1 MAQLALACKATS
13 RACAKAGIANL
24 FGMYG
29 EQNSSGDDQKKL
41 DVLSND
47 IFINALLKSGS
58 CCVLVSEEN
67 EEPIIVPEEL
77 AGRFCVAF
85 DPLDGSSNID
95 CNVSTGTIFAVYE
108 RLSTS
113 PLGTVEDILRTG
125 NDIVVAGYCMY
136 GAATELVLC
145 FKQGKV
151 ERFALDPSLGEFI
164 HTHANVR
171 FPADGGK
178 KIYSCN
184 EGNALLWDETCK
196 KAVQHFKSSGYAA
209 RYVGSMV
216 SDVHRTILYGGV
228 FIYPAD
234 KKSTKGKLRVL
245 YEGFPMA
252 LIVESAGGIASTG
265 MFNGSVQRMLDRAAQ
280 RGLQVILLACNPSD
294 YATLGAATVTLRPTT
309 VRTADDRRLTAC
321 PARSEGTD
329 DGVADDD
336 GPTADSLPRAQ
347 RGDGPQT
354 DDDDV
359 FLRTLRGLGGFS
371 GNLSLRRELGWE
383 EERYHAVRRALI
395 AREVIFP
402 RPGRGGAVG
411 MVA

>member
-1 MAQLALACKATS
+1 MSAPKPVEDVASESDFNSLTQWLMANTKDKELTVLMAQLALACKATS

-47 IFINALLKSGS
+47 IFVNALLKSGS

-67 EEPIIVPEEL
+67 EEPIIVPEDN

-108 RLSTS
+108 RTSTT
-113 PLGTVEDILRTG
+113 PLGSVDDILRTG
-125 NDIVVAGYCMY
+125 NDIVAAGYCMY
-136 GAATELVLC
+136 GAATELVMC

-164 HTHANVR
+164 HTHADVQL
-171 FPADGGK
+171 PADGGK

-184 EGNALLWDETCK
+184 EANSLNWDNTCK
-196 KAVQHFKSSGYAA
+196 KAVQYFKENKYAS

-216 SDVHRTILYGGV
+216 SDVHRTILYGGI
-228 FIYPAD
+228 FLYPAD
-234 KKSTKGKLRVL
+234 KKSPKGKLRVL

-252 LIVESAGGIASTG
+252 LIVESAGGVASTG
-265 MFNGSVQRMLDRAAQ
+265 MFNGSVQRMLDLVPTDIHERCP
-280 RGLQVILLACNPSD
+280 VILGCPRDVNTVLQM
-294 YATLGAATVTLRPTT
+294 YATP
-309 VRTADDRRLTAC
+309 D
-321 PARSEGTD
+321 
-329 DGVADDD
+329 VA
-336 GPTADSLPRAQ
+336 
-347 RGDGPQT
+347 
-354 DDDDV
+354 
-359 FLRTLRGLGGFS
+359 
-371 GNLSLRRELGWE
+371 
-383 EERYHAVRRALI
+383 
-395 AREVIFP
+395 
-402 RPGRGGAVG
+402 
-411 MVA
+411 